1 MNSISRAV
9 SFYNKSE
16 NISLNID
23 DVSDGIFINS
33 IDGIELFT
41 MNDLKE
47 YIYTKKTNDTVTLNV
62 SRGKISKEISIVL
75 GKK

>member
-1 MNSISRAV
+1 MQV
-9 SFYNKSE
+9 SPTGPAASSQLRE
-16 NISLNID
+16 GDI
-23 DVSDGIFINS
+23 INS
-33 IDGIELFT
+33 IDGISLST

-47 YIYTKKTNDTVTLNV
+47 YIYNKRPNDTVTLNV